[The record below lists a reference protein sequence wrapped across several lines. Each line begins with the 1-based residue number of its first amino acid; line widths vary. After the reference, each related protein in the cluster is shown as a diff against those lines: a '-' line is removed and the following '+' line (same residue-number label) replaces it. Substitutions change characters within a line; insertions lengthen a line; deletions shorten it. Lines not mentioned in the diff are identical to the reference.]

1 LGNWKTN
8 AAAIDLATAVTPA
21 ENKGGPRGFCRLNN
35 HADVIPDW
43 LVGNFAIARTVDQC
57 RAQIERI
64 KRTGI
69 QQIAIIPY
77 SCPGEDREARIRRF
91 ATATGLVEFA
101 PPRS

>member
-1 LGNWKTN
+1 MGNWKTN
-8 AAAIDLATAVTPA
+8 AAAIGLATAVTPA

-43 LVGNFAIARTVDQC
+43 LVDRFAVAGTVNQC

-77 SCPGEDREARIRRF
+77 ICPGEDREARIR
-91 ATATGLVEFA
+91 EFA
-101 PPRS
+101 RAMG